1 LNNSSELFLF
11 LILIG
16 LFANAND
23 LDLAN
28 NTTILL
34 LLGLILINGN
44 SGCCNNNNNG
54 CCNRG
59 IPFINTF

>member
-1 LNNSSELFLF
+1 MNNSSELLLF

-28 NTTILL
+28 NTSILL
-34 LLGLILINGN
+34 LLGLILIGGN
-44 SGCCNNNNNG
+44 HNSCSSNRCCCG
-54 CCNRG
+54 G
-59 IPFINTF
+59 TPFINTF